1 MSNTIKL
8 IGHLD
13 TAHAAQTDKDIEQQI
28 AAFPEKP
35 SSLIFDCSEL
45 DYISST
51 GLRIVL
57 KYKKLYPNI
66 EVVNVSNEVYNVFE
80 MTGFS
85 RIITVKKALRTVNL
99 DACTLL
105 AKGGNGEVYR
115 INDEEIIKLSL
126 FADGEEKLIE
136 EMNTAREAFVLGV
149 PTVIS
154 FDTVQVNDGRRG
166 IVMEAVNPDTLSS
179 WLSEHPEELDSYA
192 QPYADMF
199 LTTNAI
205 ITEPGKFRSLKQ
217 WLQDMLEAPL
227 PDARPEWDEAL
238 REIVG
243 SIPEGQHL
251 IHNDGHPRN
260 VLMTGD
266 KENRQ
271 LMLIDM
277 GDMGCGHPVMEI
289 IGWAFMLLAP
299 TYSIAYPMA
308 EHFTG
313 LSLTIRHAFM
323 RKVFSCYFHTTD
335 EAVLN
340 RIMGAAANVGT
351 IKLACIHHSVQA
363 PFVKKEDE
371 IVFYNYI
378 ATHKEEIKQDLQYL
392 CSLIPAT

>member
-1 MSNTIKL
+1 MNYTIKL

-13 TAHAAQTDKDIEQQI
+13 TAHAAQTDKEIEQQI
-28 AAFPEKP
+28 AALLEKP
-35 SSLIFDCSEL
+35 SALIFDCSEL

-57 KYKKLYPNI
+57 KYKKLYPEL
-66 EVVNVSNEVYNVFE
+66 EVINVSNEVYNVFE

-99 DACTLL
+99 EACTLL

-154 FDTVQVNDGRRG
+154 FDTVQVKDGRRG

-179 WLSEHPEELDSYA
+179 WLSEHPDELDRYA
-192 QPYADMF
+192 KPYADLF

-205 ITEPGKFRSLKQ
+205 VTEPGKFRSLKQ
-217 WLQDMLEAPL
+217 WLKSMIEVPMPNSCL
-227 PDARPEWDEAL
+227 EWDEAL
-238 REIVG
+238 YEIINT
-243 SIPEGQHL
+243 IPDGLNL
-251 IHNDGHPRN
+251 IHHDGHPRN

-266 KENRQ
+266 EKDRQ

-277 GDMGCGHPVMEI
+277 GDMGCGHPVMEV
-289 IGWAFMLLAP
+289 IGWAFMMLAP
-299 TYSIAYPMA
+299 TYSIAYPMV

-313 LSLTIRHAFM
+313 LSLTVRHAFM
-323 RKVFSCYFHTTD
+323 RKVFSHYFRTTD
-335 EAVLN
+335 EVVLD
-340 RIMGAAANVGT
+340 RIMEAAANVGT

-371 IVFYNYI
+371 LVFFNHI
-378 ATHKEEIKQDLQYL
+378 ATHKEEIKQNLQYL
-392 CSLIPAT
+392 CSLMHAN